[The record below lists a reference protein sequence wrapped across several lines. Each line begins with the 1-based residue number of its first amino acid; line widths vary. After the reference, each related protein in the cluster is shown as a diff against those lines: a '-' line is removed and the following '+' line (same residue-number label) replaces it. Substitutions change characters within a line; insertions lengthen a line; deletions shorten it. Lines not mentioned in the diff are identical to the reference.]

1 MSLITQSDGV
11 VQHVN
16 LDKNT
21 AYVLSF
27 DAKANAGTMIMLGY
41 HFRNGNAVLHQR
53 WHNIAITN
61 TFVRYSVQISTIDD
75 DRLTGIYLMIGDL

>member
-1 MSLITQSDGV
+1 MA
-11 VQHVN
+11 QHVN

-27 DAKANAGTMIMLGY
+27 DAKANVGSQIMLGY
-41 HFRNGNAVLHQR
+41 HFRNGGAILGQR
-53 WHNIAITN
+53 WHNIAITD
-61 TFVRYSVQISTIDD
+61 TFARYSVQISTIDD